1 MEPEQFLKTVQDAV
15 SSQQTQDVKGQK
27 KRMAEC
33 EKRMEEL
40 EKPLCKI
47 YEDNALGKLSSLEQ
61 EVSVLKEAVD
71 GFVDGSASAKK
82 FMALIR
88 KYQDFDNLTS
98 SMDNELIEKI
108 VVHERDREG
117 SCQSSQRVDIY
128 FSFIREF
135 IPPAEPID
143 PEVAAAQEAERLAIE
158 ARKDR
163 LHQNYLKRKANGSQ
177 RKYEERYKTIK
188 IARKRERM
196 AALPKN
202 SMTIPEY
209 YAMRAGTR
217 TELGMPEGRIAR

>member
-1 MEPEQFLKTVQDAV
+1 M
-15 SSQQTQDVKGQK
+15 
-27 KRMAEC
+27 
-33 EKRMEEL
+33 
-40 EKPLCKI
+40 
-47 YEDNALGKLSSLEQ
+47 
-61 EVSVLKEAVD
+61 KEAVD